1 MDGGRHRKAAP
12 SPHGKEVK
20 RMGAI
25 SELYRGRISAP
36 TDIKVRADQYDALNA
51 RADALHSQISDG
63 LAADKA
69 EKLEELIDIH
79 RQMEAITS
87 EDSYTRGFRAGA
99 RLMLDMLN
107 G

>member
-1 MDGGRHRKAAP
+1 
-12 SPHGKEVK
+12 
-20 RMGAI
+20 MGAI

-36 TDIKVRADQYDALNA
+36 TDIKVMADQYDELNA
-51 RADALHSQISDG
+51 RADVLHNHITDV
-63 LAADKA
+63 LTADTA
-69 EKLEELIDIH
+69 SALEELIDIH

-87 EDSYTRGFRAGA
+87 EDSYTRGFRTGA

>member
-1 MDGGRHRKAAP
+1 
-12 SPHGKEVK
+12 
-20 RMGAI
+20 MGAI

-36 TDIKVRADQYDALNA
+36 TDIRIRADEYDELNA
-51 RADALHSQISDG
+51 KAEELHSQIVSV
-63 LAADKA
+63 LSADMA
-69 EKLEELIDIH
+69 DTLEELIDIH
-79 RQMEAITS
+79 RKMESITS

>member
-1 MDGGRHRKAAP
+1 
-12 SPHGKEVK
+12 
-20 RMGAI
+20 MGAI

-36 TDIKVRADQYDALNA
+36 TDIKVRADQYDELNA
-51 RADALHSQISDG
+51 RADTLHSQI
-63 LAADKA
+63 ADA
-69 EKLEELIDIH
+69 LTTDTASALEELIDIH
-79 RQMEAITS
+79 RLMESITS

>member
-1 MDGGRHRKAAP
+1 
-12 SPHGKEVK
+12 
-20 RMGAI
+20 MGAI

-36 TDIKVRADQYDALNA
+36 TDIMVRADQYDELNA
-51 RADALHSQISDG
+51 RADALHNQITDV
-63 LAADKA
+63 LTADTA
-69 EKLEELIDIH
+69 SALEELIDTH

-87 EDSYTRGFRAGA
+87 EDSYTRGFRDGA

>member
-1 MDGGRHRKAAP
+1 
-12 SPHGKEVK
+12 
-20 RMGAI
+20 MGAI

-36 TDIKVRADQYDALNA
+36 TDIKVRADQYDELNA
-51 RADALHSQISDG
+51 RADTLHSQI
-63 LAADKA
+63 ADA
-69 EKLEELIDIH
+69 LTADTASALEELIDIH
-79 RQMEAITS
+79 RQMESITS

>member
-1 MDGGRHRKAAP
+1 
-12 SPHGKEVK
+12 
-20 RMGAI
+20 MGAI
-25 SELYRGRISAP
+25 SELYCGRISAP

-51 RADALHSQISDG
+51 RADELHSLITDG

-79 RQMEAITS
+79 RQMKSITS
-87 EDSYTRGFRAGA
+87 EDSYTRGFRTGA

>member
-1 MDGGRHRKAAP
+1 
-12 SPHGKEVK
+12 
-20 RMGAI
+20 MGAI

-36 TDIKVRADQYDALNA
+36 TDVKVRADQYAELNA
-51 RADALHSQISDG
+51 RADALHCQISDG
-63 LAADKA
+63 MAADKA

-79 RQMEAITS
+79 RQMESITS
-87 EDSYTRGFRAGA
+87 EDSYTRGFRVGA

>member
-1 MDGGRHRKAAP
+1 
-12 SPHGKEVK
+12 
-20 RMGAI
+20 MGAI

-36 TDIKVRADQYDALNA
+36 TDIKVRADQYDELNA
-51 RADALHSQISDG
+51 RADALHSQI
-63 LAADKA
+63 ADA
-69 EKLEELIDIH
+69 LTADTASALEELIDVH